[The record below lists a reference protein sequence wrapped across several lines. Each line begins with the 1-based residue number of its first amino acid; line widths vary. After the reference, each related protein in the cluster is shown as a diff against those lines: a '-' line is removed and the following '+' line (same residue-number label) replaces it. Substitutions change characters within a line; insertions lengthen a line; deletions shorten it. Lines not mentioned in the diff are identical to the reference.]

1 MNHVYKV
8 IWSNAKSC
16 YIVVSELA
24 KNRSKNTVKVL
35 STLLAILGLGCS
47 TFMDYNLLQKVDAA
61 PITEKYQ
68 VETGKVE
75 NDTGKNDEGEDI
87 TSKGAMAIGKDSSVT
102 RLDPEAPVSSTNN
115 ANESMAIG
123 NGAIVQGQG
132 SMAIGTGASVIANT
146 ALALGIESQVTGSN
160 GLALGNKTTA
170 GEGSIAIGNG
180 GQVISQ
186 NHGIAIGMSSKSYSM
201 NGIAIG
207 LLSQTTDTYK
217 DDNRNAGAIAIGSQ
231 ARALG
236 DVSIALGQNSEVSK
250 NVAQSI
256 AIGPS
261 TKVSGDYAVALGLSS
276 EVSGDYGI
284 AIGHISSIAAE
295 QGIAIGRDSHVKT
308 GATNGLAIGVL
319 SNVHERAEQG
329 TAIGYYT
336 NVYATYGTAVGSSA
350 NVAAAAKKGIALGY
364 NTKVNASNGT
374 AVGSDAIV
382 NGSFSTAMGYNSQ
395 TSGEQSLAIG
405 GNQAIANADKSIA
418 VGSSANVDAAATEG
432 IALGYKTKVNAKN
445 ATAVGSWAN
454 VAAGAQSGIAMGY
467 NTKVNASN
475 GTAVGSEANVN
486 GSFSTAMGYNSQ
498 TFGQQSLAI
507 GGYQA
512 IANAD
517 KSIAVGSSANVDA
530 AATEG
535 IALGYKAD
543 TDANNSIAIGSEAAT
558 DSAAGWSTAIGNKS
572 QTSGQQSL
580 AIGGYQAVANA
591 KYSTAVGSYTNVAA
605 DAEQGLAMG
614 YKTKVNA
621 GNGTAVGSWANV
633 AATATNGIAMG
644 YNTQVNAEYGTAVGS
659 LANVAAGATQG
670 MAMGFNTQVNAKNG
684 TAVGSWANVAADAD
698 FGAAMGYNT
707 KVNVEQGVALGSSSV
722 ANVAKGV
729 TGWSPEALSEAEQK
743 SSTWTSTAGA
753 VSVGDSDN
761 GITRQITNVAA
772 GTEDTDAVN
781 VAQLKQAITSSV
793 DDVALS
799 FKGDDGTEIEK
810 KNGETLEI
818 VGGAQGNL
826 TDDNIGV
833 VEKDGKLNIKLA
845 KDIDLGPSG
854 SMIIGNSI
862 MNNNGITIN
871 SGSGGSPIIINQG
884 NVSMGGNVIHDV
896 APGVA
901 DTDAV
906 NVSQLKDYVSSN
918 TSLSFKGDAGDAIKK
933 NGGETLEIVGGAQG
947 ALTEGNIGV
956 VEENGKLNIKL
967 SQDIDLG
974 KDGSISIGDISI
986 ENNNVSMGGNVI
998 HNVAAG
1004 VADTDAV
1011 NVSQL
1016 KELESKVS
1024 AHNTVSTGDKN
1035 LTINETKNN
1044 DGGTNYDLAL
1054 NPDLVVDSVTTGD
1067 TVMNDDGLT
1076 VGNDIS
1082 ITENNVTVGDVKIDV
1097 DNGID
1102 AGDHKITNV
1111 SDGEISSDSKDA
1123 VNGSQLYATNQK
1135 IDNITQN
1142 VNNISNRVNKL
1153 DGRINKVGAGAAA
1166 LAGLHP
1172 LDFDPDE
1179 KLTFSAGIGHYRG
1192 ETAGAIGAFYRPD
1205 EKVMFSIGG
1214 TVGNGENMV
1223 NAGVSFALDRVSHV
1237 NDSKVAMAKE
1247 IIDLRSQVAEL
1258 SQLVNQLAVQRG
1270 ILTDAT
1276 KLFPDVPENHW
1287 AYEYIGK
1294 LAAAG
1299 IIEGYP
1305 NGRFDGDRM
1314 MTRYEFAAMLY
1325 RALEKGVQLDARI
1338 VKEFAAE
1345 LGRIRVDRISG
1356 EDDEED
1362 KVERVR
1368 VNFDDKPRDH
1378 YGSEIP
1384 APEQE

>member
-61 PITEKYQ
+61 PKTEKYQ
-68 VETGKVE
+68 VETGEVE
-75 NDTGKNDEGEDI
+75 NDTGQDDEGEDI

-102 RLDPEAPVSSTNN
+102 RLDHDAPVSSTNN

-186 NHGIAIGMSSKSYSM
+186 NHGIAIGMSSQSSSM

-207 LLSQTTDTYK
+207 LLSKTTDTYK
-217 DDNRNAGAIAIGSQ
+217 DDTRNAGAIAIGSQ

-236 DVSIALGQNSEVSK
+236 DVSIALGQNSEVSE

-261 TKVSGDYAVALGLSS
+261 TKVSGDYAVALGLGS

-284 AIGHISSIAAE
+284 AIGHISSIEAE

-319 SNVHERAEQG
+319 SNVHEGAEQG
-329 TAIGYYT
+329 TAIGYNT

-350 NVAAAAKKGIALGY
+350 NVAAAAEKGIALGY
-364 NTKVNASNGT
+364 NTQVNANNGT

-405 GNQAIANADKSIA
+405 GYQAIANADKSIA

-432 IALGYKTKVNAKN
+432 MALGYKTKVNAKN

-591 KYSTAVGSYTNVAA
+591 KYSTAVGSY
-605 DAEQGLAMG
+605 
-614 YKTKVNA
+614 
-621 GNGTAVGSWANV
+621 
-633 AATATNGIAMG
+633 
-644 YNTQVNAEYGTAVGS
+644 
-659 LANVAAGATQG
+659 ANVAAGATQG

-918 TSLSFKGDAGDAIKK
+918 TSLSFKGDAGNEIEK
-933 NGGETLEIVGGAQG
+933 NSGETLEIVGGAQG

-1166 LAGLHP
+1166 LAALHP

>member
-1 MNHVYKV
+1 M
-8 IWSNAKSC
+8 
-16 YIVVSELA
+16 
-24 KNRSKNTVKVL
+24 
-35 STLLAILGLGCS
+35 
-47 TFMDYNLLQKVDAA
+47 
-61 PITEKYQ
+61 
-68 VETGKVE
+68 
-75 NDTGKNDEGEDI
+75 
-87 TSKGAMAIGKDSSVT
+87 
-102 RLDPEAPVSSTNN
+102 
-115 ANESMAIG
+115 
-123 NGAIVQGQG
+123 
-132 SMAIGTGASVIANT
+132 
-146 ALALGIESQVTGSN
+146 
-160 GLALGNKTTA
+160 
-170 GEGSIAIGNG
+170 
-180 GQVISQ
+180 
-186 NHGIAIGMSSKSYSM
+186 
-201 NGIAIG
+201 
-207 LLSQTTDTYK
+207 
-217 DDNRNAGAIAIGSQ
+217 
-231 ARALG
+231 
-236 DVSIALGQNSEVSK
+236 
-250 NVAQSI
+250 
-256 AIGPS
+256 
-261 TKVSGDYAVALGLSS
+261 
-276 EVSGDYGI
+276 
-284 AIGHISSIAAE
+284 
-295 QGIAIGRDSHVKT
+295 
-308 GATNGLAIGVL
+308 
-319 SNVHERAEQG
+319 
-329 TAIGYYT
+329 
-336 NVYATYGTAVGSSA
+336 
-350 NVAAAAKKGIALGY
+350 
-364 NTKVNASNGT
+364 
-374 AVGSDAIV
+374 
-382 NGSFSTAMGYNSQ
+382 
-395 TSGEQSLAIG
+395 
-405 GNQAIANADKSIA
+405 
-418 VGSSANVDAAATEG
+418 
-432 IALGYKTKVNAKN
+432 
-445 ATAVGSWAN
+445 
-454 VAAGAQSGIAMGY
+454 
-467 NTKVNASN
+467 
-475 GTAVGSEANVN
+475 
-486 GSFSTAMGYNSQ
+486 
-498 TFGQQSLAI
+498 AI

-512 IANAD
+512 IANA
-517 KSIAVGSSANVDA
+517 I
-530 AATEG
+530 
-535 IALGYKAD
+535 
-543 TDANNSIAIGSEAAT
+543 NSIAIGSKAVT
-558 DSAAGWSTAIGNKS
+558 DSAASWSTAIGNES

-580 AIGGYQAVANA
+580 AIGGYKAIA
-591 KYSTAVGSYTNVAA
+591 KA
-605 DAEQGLAMG
+605 D
-614 YKTKVNA
+614 KSI
-621 GNGTAVGSWANV
+621 AVGSWANV
-633 AATATNGIAMG
+633 AAAATNGIAMGYNTQVNAQNGTAVGSGANVAEDANYGAAMGYNTKVNALNGTAVGSGANVAAAATNGIAMGYNTQVNALNGTAVGSDANVAAGATQGMAMG

-659 LANVAAGATQG
+659 LANVAA
-670 MAMGFNTQVNAKNG
+670 
-684 TAVGSWANVAADAD
+684 DAEY
-698 FGAAMGYNT
+698 GAAMGYNSA
-707 KVNVEQGVALGSSSV
+707 VNVEQGVALGSSSV

-729 TGWSPEALSEAEQK
+729 TGWSPDTDALSEAEQK

-753 VSVGDSDN
+753 VSVGDSVN

-793 DDVALS
+793 DEVSLS

-818 VGGAQGNL
+818 VGGAPKDKL
-826 TDDNIGV
+826 TEDNIGV
-833 VEKDGKLNIKLA
+833 VEEDGKLNIKLSEN
-845 KDIDLGPSG
+845 INLGPSG
-854 SMIIGNSI
+854 SMTIGNSI

-918 TSLSFKGDAGDAIKK
+918 TSLSFKGDAGNAIEK
-933 NGGETLEIVGGAQG
+933 NSGETLEIVGGAQG

-967 SQDIDLG
+967 SKDIDLG
-974 KDGSISIGDISI
+974 PSGSISIGNISI
-986 ENNNVSMGGNVI
+986 KNNNVSMGGNVI

-1067 TVMNDDGLT
+1067 TVMNDNGLT

-1166 LAGLHP
+1166 LAALHP

-1179 KLTFSAGIGHYRG
+1179 KLTFSAGIGNYRG

>member
-1 MNHVYKV
+1 
-8 IWSNAKSC
+8 
-16 YIVVSELA
+16 
-24 KNRSKNTVKVL
+24 
-35 STLLAILGLGCS
+35 
-47 TFMDYNLLQKVDAA
+47 
-61 PITEKYQ
+61 
-68 VETGKVE
+68 
-75 NDTGKNDEGEDI
+75 
-87 TSKGAMAIGKDSSVT
+87 
-102 RLDPEAPVSSTNN
+102 
-115 ANESMAIG
+115 
-123 NGAIVQGQG
+123 
-132 SMAIGTGASVIANT
+132 
-146 ALALGIESQVTGSN
+146 
-160 GLALGNKTTA
+160 
-170 GEGSIAIGNG
+170 
-180 GQVISQ
+180 
-186 NHGIAIGMSSKSYSM
+186 
-201 NGIAIG
+201 
-207 LLSQTTDTYK
+207 
-217 DDNRNAGAIAIGSQ
+217 
-231 ARALG
+231 
-236 DVSIALGQNSEVSK
+236 
-250 NVAQSI
+250 
-256 AIGPS
+256 
-261 TKVSGDYAVALGLSS
+261 
-276 EVSGDYGI
+276 
-284 AIGHISSIAAE
+284 
-295 QGIAIGRDSHVKT
+295 
-308 GATNGLAIGVL
+308 
-319 SNVHERAEQG
+319 
-329 TAIGYYT
+329 
-336 NVYATYGTAVGSSA
+336 
-350 NVAAAAKKGIALGY
+350 
-364 NTKVNASNGT
+364 
-374 AVGSDAIV
+374 
-382 NGSFSTAMGYNSQ
+382 
-395 TSGEQSLAIG
+395 
-405 GNQAIANADKSIA
+405 
-418 VGSSANVDAAATEG
+418 
-432 IALGYKTKVNAKN
+432 
-445 ATAVGSWAN
+445 
-454 VAAGAQSGIAMGY
+454 
-467 NTKVNASN
+467 
-475 GTAVGSEANVN
+475 
-486 GSFSTAMGYNSQ
+486 
-498 TFGQQSLAI
+498 
-507 GGYQA
+507 
-512 IANAD
+512 
-517 KSIAVGSSANVDA
+517 
-530 AATEG
+530 
-535 IALGYKAD
+535 
-543 TDANNSIAIGSEAAT
+543 
-558 DSAAGWSTAIGNKS
+558 
-572 QTSGQQSL
+572 
-580 AIGGYQAVANA
+580 
-591 KYSTAVGSYTNVAA
+591 
-605 DAEQGLAMG
+605 
-614 YKTKVNA
+614 
-621 GNGTAVGSWANV
+621 
-633 AATATNGIAMG
+633 
-644 YNTQVNAEYGTAVGS
+644 
-659 LANVAAGATQG
+659 
-670 MAMGFNTQVNAKNG
+670 
-684 TAVGSWANVAADAD
+684 
-698 FGAAMGYNT
+698 
-707 KVNVEQGVALGSSSV
+707 
-722 ANVAKGV
+722 
-729 TGWSPEALSEAEQK
+729 
-743 SSTWTSTAGA
+743 
-753 VSVGDSDN
+753 
-761 GITRQITNVAA
+761 
-772 GTEDTDAVN
+772 
-781 VAQLKQAITSSV
+781 
-793 DDVALS
+793 
-799 FKGDDGTEIEK
+799 
-810 KNGETLEI
+810 
-818 VGGAQGNL
+818 
-826 TDDNIGV
+826 
-833 VEKDGKLNIKLA
+833 
-845 KDIDLGPSG
+845 
-854 SMIIGNSI
+854 

-906 NVSQLKDYVSSN
+906 NMSQLKDYVSSN
-918 TSLSFKGDAGDAIKK
+918 TGLSFKGDAGNAIEK

-947 ALTEGNIGV
+947 ALTDGNIGV
-956 VEENGKLNIKL
+956 VAENGKLNIKL

-1166 LAGLHP
+1166 LAALHP

-1179 KLTFSAGIGHYRG
+1179 KLTFSAGIGNYRG

>member
-61 PITEKYQ
+61 PKTEKYQ
-68 VETGKVE
+68 VETGEVE
-75 NDTGKNDEGEDI
+75 NDTGQDDEGEDI

-102 RLDPEAPVSSTNN
+102 RLDHDAPVSSTNN

-186 NHGIAIGMSSKSYSM
+186 NHGIAIGMSSQSSSM

-207 LLSQTTDTYK
+207 LLSKTTDTYK
-217 DDNRNAGAIAIGSQ
+217 DDTRNAGAIAIGSQ

-236 DVSIALGQNSEVSK
+236 DVSIALGQNSEVSE

-261 TKVSGDYAVALGLSS
+261 TKVSGDYAVALGLGS

-284 AIGHISSIAAE
+284 AIGHISSIEAE

-319 SNVHERAEQG
+319 SNVHEGAEQG
-329 TAIGYYT
+329 TAIGYNT

-350 NVAAAAKKGIALGY
+350 NVAAAAEKGIALGY
-364 NTKVNASNGT
+364 NTQVNANNGTAVGSDAIVNGSFSTAMGYNSQTFGQGSLAIGGYKAIANAINSTAVGSEAIVAAAASKGIAMGYKTQVNASNGT

-405 GNQAIANADKSIA
+405 G
-418 VGSSANVDAAATEG
+418 
-432 IALGYKTKVNAKN
+432 
-445 ATAVGSWAN
+445 
-454 VAAGAQSGIAMGY
+454 
-467 NTKVNASN
+467 
-475 GTAVGSEANVN
+475 
-486 GSFSTAMGYNSQ
+486 
-498 TFGQQSLAI
+498 
-507 GGYQA
+507 YQA
-512 IANAD
+512 IANA
-517 KSIAVGSSANVDA
+517 
-530 AATEG
+530 
-535 IALGYKAD
+535 YK
-543 TDANNSIAIGSEAAT
+543 SIAIGSQAVT
-558 DSAAGWSTAIGNKS
+558 DSAASWSTAIGNES

-580 AIGGYQAVANA
+580 AIGGYKAIA
-591 KYSTAVGSYTNVAA
+591 KA
-605 DAEQGLAMG
+605 D
-614 YKTKVNA
+614 KSI
-621 GNGTAVGSWANV
+621 AVGSWANV
-633 AATATNGIAMG
+633 AAAATNGIAMG
-644 YNTQVNAEYGTAVGS
+644 YNTQVNA
-659 LANVAAGATQG
+659 Q
-670 MAMGFNTQVNAKNG
+670 NG

-707 KVNVEQGVALGSSSV
+707 KVNVEQGVALGSFSV
-722 ANVAKGV
+722 ANVAEGV
-729 TGWSPEALSEAEQK
+729 TGWSPKALSDDEK
-743 SSTWTSTAGA
+743 ILSTWTSTAGA

-818 VGGAQGNL
+818 VGGAPKDKL
-826 TDDNIGV
+826 TEDNIGV
-833 VEKDGKLNIKLA
+833 VEEDGKLNIKLSEN
-845 KDIDLGPSG
+845 INLGPSG
-854 SMIIGNSI
+854 SMTIGNSI

-906 NVSQLKDYVSSN
+906 NMSQLKDYVSSN
-918 TSLSFKGDAGDAIKK
+918 TSLSFKGDAGNEIEK
-933 NGGETLEIVGGAQG
+933 NSGETLEIVGGAQG

-1024 AHNTVSTGDKN
+1024 AHNTVSTGDTN

-1067 TVMNDDGLT
+1067 TVMNDNGLT

-1166 LAGLHP
+1166 LAALHP

-1179 KLTFSAGIGHYRG
+1179 KLTFSAGIGNYRG

>member
-61 PITEKYQ
+61 PKTEKYQ
-68 VETGKVE
+68 VETGEVE
-75 NDTGKNDEGEDI
+75 NDTGQDDEGEDI

-102 RLDPEAPVSSTNN
+102 RLDHDAPVSSTNN

-186 NHGIAIGMSSKSYSM
+186 NHGIAIGMSSQSSSM

-207 LLSQTTDTYK
+207 LLSKTTDTYK
-217 DDNRNAGAIAIGSQ
+217 DDTRNAGAIAIGSQ

-236 DVSIALGQNSEVSK
+236 DVSIALGQNSEVSE

-261 TKVSGDYAVALGLSS
+261 TKVSGDYAVALGLGS

-284 AIGHISSIAAE
+284 AIGHISSIEAE

-319 SNVHERAEQG
+319 SNVHEGAEQG
-329 TAIGYYT
+329 TAIGYNT

-350 NVAAAAKKGIALGY
+350 NVAAAAEKGIALGY
-364 NTKVNASNGT
+364 NTQVNANNGT

-395 TSGEQSLAIG
+395 TSGE
-405 GNQAIANADKSIA
+405 
-418 VGSSANVDAAATEG
+418 
-432 IALGYKTKVNAKN
+432 
-445 ATAVGSWAN
+445 
-454 VAAGAQSGIAMGY
+454 
-467 NTKVNASN
+467 
-475 GTAVGSEANVN
+475 
-486 GSFSTAMGYNSQ
+486 
-498 TFGQQSLAI
+498 QSLAI

-591 KYSTAVGSYTNVAA
+591 KYSTAVGSY
-605 DAEQGLAMG
+605 
-614 YKTKVNA
+614 
-621 GNGTAVGSWANV
+621 
-633 AATATNGIAMG
+633 
-644 YNTQVNAEYGTAVGS
+644 
-659 LANVAAGATQG
+659 ANVAAGATQG

-918 TSLSFKGDAGDAIKK
+918 TSLSFKGDAGNEIEK
-933 NGGETLEIVGGAQG
+933 NSGETLEIVGGAQG

-1166 LAGLHP
+1166 LAALHP

>member
-1 MNHVYKV
+1 M
-8 IWSNAKSC
+8 
-16 YIVVSELA
+16 
-24 KNRSKNTVKVL
+24 
-35 STLLAILGLGCS
+35 
-47 TFMDYNLLQKVDAA
+47 
-61 PITEKYQ
+61 
-68 VETGKVE
+68 
-75 NDTGKNDEGEDI
+75 
-87 TSKGAMAIGKDSSVT
+87 
-102 RLDPEAPVSSTNN
+102 
-115 ANESMAIG
+115 
-123 NGAIVQGQG
+123 
-132 SMAIGTGASVIANT
+132 
-146 ALALGIESQVTGSN
+146 
-160 GLALGNKTTA
+160 
-170 GEGSIAIGNG
+170 
-180 GQVISQ
+180 
-186 NHGIAIGMSSKSYSM
+186 
-201 NGIAIG
+201 
-207 LLSQTTDTYK
+207 
-217 DDNRNAGAIAIGSQ
+217 
-231 ARALG
+231 
-236 DVSIALGQNSEVSK
+236 
-250 NVAQSI
+250 
-256 AIGPS
+256 
-261 TKVSGDYAVALGLSS
+261 
-276 EVSGDYGI
+276 
-284 AIGHISSIAAE
+284 
-295 QGIAIGRDSHVKT
+295 
-308 GATNGLAIGVL
+308 
-319 SNVHERAEQG
+319 
-329 TAIGYYT
+329 
-336 NVYATYGTAVGSSA
+336 
-350 NVAAAAKKGIALGY
+350 
-364 NTKVNASNGT
+364 
-374 AVGSDAIV
+374 
-382 NGSFSTAMGYNSQ
+382 
-395 TSGEQSLAIG
+395 
-405 GNQAIANADKSIA
+405 
-418 VGSSANVDAAATEG
+418 
-432 IALGYKTKVNAKN
+432 
-445 ATAVGSWAN
+445 
-454 VAAGAQSGIAMGY
+454 
-467 NTKVNASN
+467 
-475 GTAVGSEANVN
+475 
-486 GSFSTAMGYNSQ
+486 
-498 TFGQQSLAI
+498 
-507 GGYQA
+507 
-512 IANAD
+512 
-517 KSIAVGSSANVDA
+517 
-530 AATEG
+530 
-535 IALGYKAD
+535 
-543 TDANNSIAIGSEAAT
+543 
-558 DSAAGWSTAIGNKS
+558 
-572 QTSGQQSL
+572 
-580 AIGGYQAVANA
+580 
-591 KYSTAVGSYTNVAA
+591 
-605 DAEQGLAMG
+605 
-614 YKTKVNA
+614 
-621 GNGTAVGSWANV
+621 
-633 AATATNGIAMG
+633 
-644 YNTQVNAEYGTAVGS
+644 
-659 LANVAAGATQG
+659 
-670 MAMGFNTQVNAKNG
+670 
-684 TAVGSWANVAADAD
+684 
-698 FGAAMGYNT
+698 
-707 KVNVEQGVALGSSSV
+707 
-722 ANVAKGV
+722 
-729 TGWSPEALSEAEQK
+729 
-743 SSTWTSTAGA
+743 
-753 VSVGDSDN
+753 
-761 GITRQITNVAA
+761 
-772 GTEDTDAVN
+772 
-781 VAQLKQAITSSV
+781 
-793 DDVALS
+793 
-799 FKGDDGTEIEK
+799 
-810 KNGETLEI
+810 
-818 VGGAQGNL
+818 
-826 TDDNIGV
+826 
-833 VEKDGKLNIKLA
+833 
-845 KDIDLGPSG
+845 GPSG

-906 NVSQLKDYVSSN
+906 NMSQLKDYVSSN
-918 TSLSFKGDAGDAIKK
+918 TSLSFKGDAGNAIKK

-1024 AHNTVSTGDKN
+1024 AHNTVSTSDNN
-1035 LTINETKNN
+1035 LAITENKNN

-1054 NPDLVVDSVTTGD
+1054 NPDLFVDSVTTGD
-1067 TVMNDDGLT
+1067 TVMNDNGLT

-1166 LAGLHP
+1166 LAALHP

-1179 KLTFSAGIGHYRG
+1179 KLTFSAGIGNYRG

>member
-261 TKVSGDYAVALGLSS
+261 TKVSGDYAVALGTIST
-276 EVSGDYGI
+276 VSGDYGI
-284 AIGHISSIAAE
+284 AIGRESESDAS
-295 QGIAIGRDSHVKT
+295 QGIAIGRKSKVST
-308 GATNGLAIGVL
+308 GAINSVAIGYYSSV
-319 SNVHERAEQG
+319 NENAQQG
-329 TAIGYYT
+329 IAIGYYT
-336 NVYATYGTAVGSSA
+336 GVNAEKGTAVGS
-350 NVAAAAKKGIALGY
+350 
-364 NTKVNASNGT
+364 
-374 AVGSDAIV
+374 
-382 NGSFSTAMGYNSQ
+382 
-395 TSGEQSLAIG
+395 
-405 GNQAIANADKSIA
+405 
-418 VGSSANVDAAATEG
+418 
-432 IALGYKTKVNAKN
+432 
-445 ATAVGSWAN
+445 W
-454 VAAGAQSGIAMGY
+454 
-467 NTKVNASN
+467 
-475 GTAVGSEANVN
+475 ANVN

-512 IANAD
+512 
-517 KSIAVGSSANVDA
+517 
-530 AATEG
+530 
-535 IALGYKAD
+535 
-543 TDANNSIAIGSEAAT
+543 
-558 DSAAGWSTAIGNKS
+558 
-572 QTSGQQSL
+572 
-580 AIGGYQAVANA
+580 VANA
-591 KYSTAVGSYTNVAA
+591 KYS
-605 DAEQGLAMG
+605 
-614 YKTKVNA
+614 
-621 GNGTAVGSWANV
+621 
-633 AATATNGIAMG
+633 
-644 YNTQVNAEYGTAVGS
+644 
-659 LANVAAGATQG
+659 
-670 MAMGFNTQVNAKNG
+670 
-684 TAVGSWANVAADAD
+684 TAVGSWANVAADAEY
-698 FGAAMGYNT
+698 GLAMGYNT

-818 VGGAQGNL
+818 VGGAPKDKL
-826 TDDNIGV
+826 TEDNIGV
-833 VEKDGKLNIKLA
+833 VEEDGKLNIKLSEN
-845 KDIDLGPSG
+845 INLGPSG

-906 NVSQLKDYVSSN
+906 NMSQLKDYVSSN
-918 TSLSFKGDAGDAIKK
+918 TSLSFKGDAGNEIEK
-933 NGGETLEIVGGAQG
+933 NSGETLEIVGGAQG

-974 KDGSISIGDISI
+974 NDGSISIGDISI

-1035 LTINETKNN
+1035 LTITETKNN

-1166 LAGLHP
+1166 LAALHP

-1179 KLTFSAGIGHYRG
+1179 KLTFSAGIGNYRG